1 MQISADE
8 VARMPPPDFHQ
19 LAASASFT
27 QLLAEKCA
35 NVECKAVYREPTLQ
49 IQGSGPGQAGKL
61 SKSRKKF
68 LPTTYK
74 PFSGPPCKRLHEQAL
89 ATGICWM
96 VGFTQPITY
105 KYELQGILFEYRA
118 VEAHFQVSHV
128 PGLRAVR
135 ARQTGQLS
143 HRDDVVTVL
152 ASVPLA
158 ATGLPESEIQ

>member
-1 MQISADE
+1 
-8 VARMPPPDFHQ
+8 
-19 LAASASFT
+19 
-27 QLLAEKCA
+27 
-35 NVECKAVYREPTLQ
+35 
-49 IQGSGPGQAGKL
+49 
-61 SKSRKKF
+61 
-68 LPTTYK
+68 
-74 PFSGPPCKRLHEQAL
+74 
-89 ATGICWM
+89 M

-118 VEAHFQVSHV
+118 VEAHFQVSHI